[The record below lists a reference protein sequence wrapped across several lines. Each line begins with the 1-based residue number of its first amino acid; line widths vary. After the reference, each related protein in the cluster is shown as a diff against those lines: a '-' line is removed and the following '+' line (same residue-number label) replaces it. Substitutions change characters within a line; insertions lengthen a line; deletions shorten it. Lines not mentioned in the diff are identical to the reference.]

1 MDTLFER
8 LIAWLLRSVA
18 TAKLFAGVA
27 MLLAGIPLFTL
38 LRPESDLVR
47 QIAST
52 LLQLGVVFLV
62 SGIAARV
69 FLRSGA
75 RLLPNEE
82 RTIAGERPAVGGW
95 LQVMAFVLIAAP
107 LILVVS
113 LRPFLAECVRAK
125 AFLDASGVWDGASQ
139 NMAGIVLIPIF
150 GAMTPP
156 LLELATMAAFIG
168 TSAVLFPLLATRSYR
183 FPRAYIVC
191 LILMTGL
198 ALATIRA
205 VYGVNEIAVGLRQLI
220 ETTTANAREAAEFR
234 QSLDRYTSAVG
245 LPVLPLVITWFV
257 YAVWLPVLSS
267 SPRGWETFAR
277 RPVPHVS
284 TPVTAQ
290 DIAAVTKPPRFPG
303 MGF

>member
-18 TAKLFAGVA
+18 TAMLFAGVA

-38 LRPESDLVR
+38 LRSNSDPVR
-47 QIAST
+47 QIAGT

-62 SGIAARV
+62 SGIAARS

-82 RTIAGERPAVGGW
+82 KTIASERPAVGGW

-107 LILVVS
+107 LILVII
-113 LRPFLAECVRAK
+113 LRPFLIECFRAK
-125 AFLDASGVWDGASQ
+125 ALLDASGVWNGASQ

-156 LLELATMAAFIG
+156 LLELATIAAFVG
-168 TSAVLFPLLATRSYR
+168 TSAMLFPLLAGRSHY
-183 FPRAYIVC
+183 FPRAYVVC
-191 LILMTGL
+191 LILVSGL
-198 ALATIRA
+198 ALTSVRA
-205 VYGVNEIAVGLRQLI
+205 AYGVNEIAVGLRQLI
-220 ETTTANAREAAEFR
+220 ETTTANASEAAEFR
-234 QSLDRYTSAVG
+234 QGLDRYSNAVG
-245 LPVLPLVITWFV
+245 LPVLPLVITWFA
-257 YAVWLPVLSS
+257 YAIWLPPLLS
-267 SPRGWETFAR
+267 SPRGRDTFAK
-277 RPVPHVS
+277 RPAPQVS

-290 DIAAVTKPPRFPG
+290 EVAAVTRPPRFPG
-303 MGF
+303 MGL